1 MSCVRNLL
9 ALAACCALAPHV
21 RAASAHEELPPW
33 SPGVR
38 SEETL
43 AYGFV
48 ARGLRIRPADALG
61 FRGTLEASGEVKSLF
76 SSIGWTEGVRTVGE
90 NRMAYR
96 GHRGVAHTRKG
107 AAKSDWKWV
116 VELEDDVSNAGSFR
130 VGSRWNNPDAVA
142 EAYKG
147 LADVEDEV
155 VSPYAAA
162 DDGYI
167 PGVEDLL
174 LIWDGKA
181 FADGRFRAGAVDV
194 GPVNPGDRTYGR
206 RSVNGQARPPLAAG
220 VNTECAVLCAL
231 AELPG
236 KMDGETCDLA
246 ADVLNAGLGRAL
258 GGQLAFG
265 GRLRLKRS
273 AVTPADCARRG
284 LPRFTGVVVQ
294 AIGSTDLTVAYAG
307 GAPQPVR
314 ISLEDDSRVELW
326 YDGIEQTL
334 RGADVRLHVPG
345 YRGALPDAQL
355 TAFAR
360 ALQGEYRGDVTFLL
374 QYTAKQEVE

>member
-9 ALAACCALAPHV
+9 ALAACCALAPFAG
-21 RAASAHEELPPW
+21 AASAREELPPW

-61 FRGTLEASGEVKSLF
+61 FRGTLEASDEVKSLF
-76 SSIGWTEGVRTVGE
+76 SCIGWTEGARTVGE
-90 NRMAYR
+90 NRMVYR
-96 GHRGVAHTRKG
+96 GHRGAVQMRAG
-107 AAKSDWKWV
+107 AAKSHWKWIA
-116 VELEDDVSNAGSFR
+116 EREDDVSNAGSFR
-130 VGSRWNNPDAVA
+130 VGARWNNPDAVA
-142 EAYKG
+142 AAYKG
-147 LADVEDEV
+147 LADVEGET

-174 LIWDGKA
+174 LIWDGTA
-181 FADGRFRAGAVDV
+181 FADGRFHAGAVDV
-194 GPVNPGDRTYGR
+194 GPVNPGDRTYRR

-231 AELPG
+231 LELPG
-236 KMDGETCDLA
+236 KIEGETGELA
-246 ADVLNAGLGRAL
+246 ASVLNAGLGRAL
-258 GGQLAFG
+258 GGQLVFG
-265 GRLRLKRS
+265 GSVTLKRS
-273 AVTPADCARRG
+273 AVTPADCAQHG

-294 AIGSTDLTVAYAG
+294 AVGSTDLTVAYAG

-314 ISLEDDSRVELW
+314 LSLEDDSRVELW

-334 RGADVRLHVPG
+334 RRVDVRLHVPG
-345 YRGALPDAQL
+345 YRGALPDARL

>member
-1 MSCVRNLL
+1 MSCAKNLL
-9 ALAACCALAPHV
+9 ALAALCA
-21 RAASAHEELPPW
+21 AARVAAAACEELPPW
-33 SPGVR
+33 SPGIR

-61 FRGTLEASGEVKSLF
+61 FRGTLEASGEMKSLF
-76 SSIGWTEGVRTVGE
+76 TSIGWTQGARTVGE
-90 NRMAYR
+90 NRMVYR
-96 GHRGVAHTRKG
+96 GHRGSVHTRQG
-107 AAKSDWKWV
+107 VAKSDWKWIA
-116 VELEDDVSNAGSFR
+116 EKPDDVSNAGSFK
-130 VGSRWNNPDAVA
+130 VGARWNNPDAVA

-147 LADVEDEV
+147 LEDVEGET

-167 PGVEDLL
+167 PNVEDLL
-174 LIWDGKA
+174 LIWDQTS
-181 FADGRFRAGAVDV
+181 FVDGRFRPGAVDV
-194 GPVNPGDRTYGR
+194 GPVNPGDRTYRR
-206 RSVNGQARPPLAAG
+206 RSANSQARPLLAAG

-231 AELPG
+231 LNLPV
-236 KMDGETCDLA
+236 KMTDEVCEIDA
-246 ADVLNAGLGRAL
+246 SVLNAGLGRAL

-265 GRLRLKRS
+265 GRLTLKRS
-273 AVTPADCARRG
+273 AVTPADCTRRG

-294 AIGSTDLTVAYAG
+294 AVGSADLTVAYAG
-307 GAPQPVR
+307 GAPQPIR

-334 RGADVRLHVPG
+334 RLADVRLHVRD
-345 YRGALPDAQL
+345 YRGQLPDAQL

-374 QYTAKQEVE
+374 QYIAKQEVE